1 MINQLDLIYKTLHV
15 TSEERTFFLVTND
28 IFTKIDSMLEDKPNP
43 NKQRKTEI
51 LLSVFSENGGTKL
64 EVNNRKRTKK
74 IPYKQDIFL

>member
-74 IPYKQDIFL
+74 IPYKQDIFI